1 MEPRLP
7 RRAAI
12 KARLSR
18 LPSFW
23 GTLLD
28 VAARDRDLLA
38 SEESVIG
45 AVARVVSLTARD
57 DDDAVRGVVVLGIGI
72 VVSKLREVKLG
83 RRSTRSNL
91 ELFQSDGNITESRD
105 EALSV
110 ISLPQ

>member
-38 SEESVIG
+38 SEESVIV
-45 AVARVVSLTARD
+45 AVARVVSLTAR

-91 ELFQSDGNITESRD
+91 ELFQSDGDITESRD

>member
-57 DDDAVRGVVVLGIGI
+57 DDAVRGVVVLGIGI

>member
-1 MEPRLP
+1 LEPRLP

-45 AVARVVSLTARD
+45 AVARVVSLTAR